1 MSLDALNQYV
11 ALLYRLDAKSGPQG
25 RRPQGIDVYLF
36 QVSQLTSE
44 DAWVGVRQLQ
54 RWLAS
59 FPPEP
64 SAEFITKLVELAVNY
79 RVPNPPTL
87 KDVFKGLL
95 GASGSAVASQSS
107 RIIDEEDDDL
117 EGGGERFDCAGWLD
131 KATEDLTRDEGS
143 DTIELF
149 LFKTAALVLDNM
161 KATDGLQLVQSGA
174 VAFFFSS
181 IEMGSTLSV
190 QRMAAYCSGVLSH
203 KHLPMLLDLFSER
216 CV

>member
-44 DAWVGVRQLQ
+44 DAWVGLRQLQ

-79 RVPNPPTL
+79 RVPNPPNL

-117 EGGGERFDCAGWLD
+117 EGGERFDCAGWLD
-131 KATEDLTRDEGS
+131 KAAEDLTRDES
-143 DTIELF
+143 NDTIELF
-149 LFKTAALVLDNM
+149 LFKTAALVLDNL
-161 KATDGLQLVQSGA
+161 KA
-174 VAFFFSS
+174 
-181 IEMGSTLSV
+181 I
-190 QRMAAYCSGVLSH
+190 
-203 KHLPMLLDLFSER
+203 
-216 CV
+216 